1 MNICKLKVSF
11 EHPFSESSACCFL
24 GARIYFFLQVHS
36 SLVAT
41 FNCSHI
47 SGYAFMFKCSNRA
60 KMLTFLWICLHR
72 KYNLLSQLLLINCF
86 STIFIHSSL
95 GRQLC
100 LASVLNK
107 GAHMSY
113 SIHLEKKKTATTHL
127 FTLPYWIVILFVHL
141 ICCLYINIGEKQ
153 FNRHSSVLLRVLNCL
168 VKVSKCSQGLGLA
181 DFQALKL
188 QWLSGRIFIKA
199 PKALVQVFLVR

>member
-113 SIHLEKKKTATTHL
+113 SIHLEKKKNSNNTSLYFAL
-127 FTLPYWIVILFVHL
+127 LDSYSFCAPDLLPIYQ
-141 ICCLYINIGEKQ
+141 YRG
-153 FNRHSSVLLRVLNCL
+153 
-168 VKVSKCSQGLGLA
+168 
-181 DFQALKL
+181 
-188 QWLSGRIFIKA
+188 KA
-199 PKALVQVFLVR
+199 V